1 MVCGMPRYPLQN
13 KQKIIV
19 FCFSHHKM
27 EAQGLKASSFS
38 TQLVSYLG
46 KLIQTVCQVT
56 GNANTFESRE
66 GKKALQKINVVL
78 YTLDSFFPQDLCY
91 QRHQW

>member
-13 KQKIIV
+13 KRKIIV

-38 TQLVSYLG
+38 T
-46 KLIQTVCQVT
+46 
-56 GNANTFESRE
+56 
-66 GKKALQKINVVL
+66 
-78 YTLDSFFPQDLCY
+78 
-91 QRHQW
+91 